1 MSSRNL
7 AILGSTGSIG
17 QSTARVI
24 LDHPGAFR
32 VKALGAY
39 QSVDLLEKQYR
50 QFRPDYL
57 CLIDP
62 DAAADLAARLKD
74 EPVEVL
80 CGSEDMVRLATLDS
94 VDTVLNAVVGAAG
107 LRVSLAAVEHGKR
120 LALANKESL
129 VAGGPL
135 FQDLCGNSK
144 PVIFPVDS
152 EHSAIWQALRAGEE
166 EEVRN
171 IILTASGGPFR
182 TLPREEFVN
191 ITVERAL
198 AHPTWN
204 MGAKITIDSATMTNK
219 GLEVIEAAVLFSV
232 PVDRVKIVVHPQSI
246 IHSMVEF
253 CDSSIIAQLS
263 NPDMCLPIVYAL
275 FWPER
280 VESSFG
286 KIDWS
291 EMRNLT
297 FEEPDHKR
305 FPAIKLAYD
314 VARLGGTAPAVY
326 NAANEIAVEA
336 FLKEAIKFTD
346 IADIVV
352 RTVDTVDIVQRPQ
365 LDDILRADEKAR
377 EIARQTVETQAC

>member
-17 QSTARVI
+17 QSTAKVI
-24 LDHPGAFR
+24 LDHPEAFD
-32 VKALGAY
+32 VKALGAFR
-39 QSVDLLEKQYR
+39 SVDLLEKQYR

-62 DAAADLAARLKD
+62 DAAAVLSGRLKD

-80 CGSEDMVRLATLDS
+80 CGPEDMVRLAGLDN

-107 LRVSLAAVEHGKR
+107 LRVSLAAVEHGKK

-135 FQDLCGNSK
+135 FADLCSNSK
-144 PVIFPVDS
+144 PTILPVDS

-166 EEVRN
+166 KEVKN

-182 TLPREEFVN
+182 TLPMEEFAN

-198 AHPTWN
+198 VHPTWD

-253 CDSSIIAQLS
+253 CDSSVIAQLS

-280 VESSFG
+280 AESSFG
-286 KIDWS
+286 RIDWS
-291 EMRNLT
+291 EMKDLT
-297 FEEPDHKR
+297 FEDPDYKR
-305 FPAIKLAYD
+305 FPAIKLAYE
-314 VARLGGTAPAVY
+314 VARVGGTAPAVY
-326 NAANEIAVEA
+326 NAANEIAVGA

-346 IADIVV
+346 IADIVI
-352 RTVDTVDIVQRPQ
+352 RTIDSVDIIQRPQ
-365 LDDILRADEKAR
+365 LDDILRADEEAR
-377 EIARQTVETQAC
+377 ERARQTVETQAC